1 MSSKYLIKSNE
12 LRIEPTDESKLYD
25 SDWNISYKSKGECVH
40 IGRVSFAGTKENG
53 TIPIEIELIEEYRH
67 RGLGTKALKMMT
79 EWAFLHRH
87 VYEIKAVVSAEDD
100 RYIRA
105 LERSGFVYRGVAEGM
120 ETYSIEKQR
129 TGWTGIYL
137 IIGIFVGFVIGFLF
151 NNMWVGL
158 VCGVLLGAMVGGKMD
173 IDSNKERESVTN
185 KRLMKKTKK

>member
-12 LRIEPTDESKLYD
+12 LRIEPTDETKLYD
-25 SDWNISYKSKGECVH
+25 ADWTITYKRKGESVQ

-79 EWAFLHRH
+79 EWAFFHRH
-87 VYEIKAVVSAEDD
+87 VYEIKAVVPTEND

-105 LERSGFVYRGVAEGM
+105 LERSGFVYRGVENGI

-129 TGWTGIYL
+129 TGWTGLYL
-137 IIGIFVGFVIGFLF
+137 AIGIMVGYVIGFLF
-151 NNMWVGL
+151 NNMRVGL
-158 VCGVLLGAMVGGKMD
+158 VSGVLLGAAIGGKMD
-173 IDSNKERESVTN
+173 IDSNKERERITN
-185 KRLMKKTKK
+185 KRLMKKSKK